1 MKKYFVRT
9 IDGNADTSGADCMV
23 IENPYAFFAWEHID
37 DKKSCD
43 KVKEALKHEPDVVEL
58 TLENSKTYRFTAL

>member
-9 IDGNADTSGADCMV
+9 VDGNADTSGADCMV
-23 IENPYAFFAWEHID
+23 IENSYAFFAWEHID
-37 DKKSCD
+37 DEESRV

-58 TLENSKTYRFTAL
+58 TLENGKTYRFTAL

>member
-9 IDGNADTSGADCMV
+9 IDGNADSSGADCMV

-37 DKKSCD
+37 DKKSRD
-43 KVKEALKHEPDVVEL
+43 IIIEKLASEPDVVEVA
-58 TLENSKTYRFTAL
+58 LENGKTYRFSAL